1 MQPLCDNAVYCLVP
15 ITIHFQYSKFI
26 SISILL
32 FFLYAIFEG
41 VMTQPYT
48 FLSLIDFLATLES
61 FTRVAYMPVRYVS
74 IFHTQ
79 ILSIFQYYSFF
90 AHVSSEI
97 DYFNCEI
104 CPSNCLLREMPIKM
118 PIKL

>member
-15 ITIHFQYSKFI
+15 ILINFQYSKFI

-32 FFLYAIFEG
+32 FFLYAIFKG
-41 VMTQPYT
+41 VMTRPYT

-61 FTRVAYMPVRYVS
+61 FTKVTYMPIQYLS

-79 ILSIFQYYSFF
+79 ILSIFQYYSCF

-97 DYFNCEI
+97 EYINCEI
-104 CPSNCLLREMPIKM
+104 CPSNCLLPEMPIKM

>member
-1 MQPLCDNAVYCLVP
+1 MQPLCDNAVLSCSHNNPFSIFKVYQYFN
-15 ITIHFQYSKFI
+15 IT
-26 SISILL
+26 L
-32 FFLYAIFEG
+32 FLCAIFEG

-61 FTRVAYMPVRYVS
+61 FTRVSYMPVRYVS

-90 AHVSSEI
+90 AYVSSKI
-97 DYFNCEI
+97 DYISCER